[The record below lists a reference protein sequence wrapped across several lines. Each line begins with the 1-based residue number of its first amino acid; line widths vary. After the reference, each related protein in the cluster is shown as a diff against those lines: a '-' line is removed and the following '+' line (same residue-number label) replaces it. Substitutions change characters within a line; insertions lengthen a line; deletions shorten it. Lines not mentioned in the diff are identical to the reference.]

1 MSDELLKEET
11 DGIENVVVDT
21 ELADVVAADDILAD
35 IEVAVEAPLKSRKLR
50 EAERIL
56 GEDRVSGDG
65 PELHEKVVHINRC
78 AKVVKGGRRFSFS
91 ALVVCG
97 DKSGRVGFG
106 FGKANEVSDCIRKAS
121 DASRRDLMTIKMDGG
136 SIPHEVIGE
145 FGGGRVMLRP
155 ASPGTGIIAGGGVR
169 AVVEAAGIKDVLAK
183 SLGSKNPF
191 NVVKA
196 TLDALEQLRTREQIY
211 AARGKRTREKAA
223 L

>member
-1 MSDELLKEET
+1 MSDELNPEET
-11 DGIENVVVDT
+11 PEIDAV
-21 ELADVVAADDILAD
+21 ADVVDADEIVDELLAEE
-35 IEVAVEAPLKSRKLR
+35 EVPQKSRKLR

-56 GEDRVSGDG
+56 GEDRESSGDG

-97 DKSGRVGFG
+97 DKRGRVGFG

-121 DASRRDLMTIKMDGG
+121 DASRKDLMEIKMDGL

-145 FGGGRVMLRP
+145 FGGGRVLLRP

-169 AVVEAAGIKDVLAK
+169 AVVEAAGIQDVLAK

-211 AARGKRTREKAA
+211 HSRGKRTRDKAS